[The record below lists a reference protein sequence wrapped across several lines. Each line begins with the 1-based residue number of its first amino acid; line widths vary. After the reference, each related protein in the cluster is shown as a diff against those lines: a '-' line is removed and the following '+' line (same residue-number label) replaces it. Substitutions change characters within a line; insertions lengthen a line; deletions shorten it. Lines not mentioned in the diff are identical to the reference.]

1 MIAGKLKGALP
12 LKATTHV
19 KTGGSGHKD
28 GQALITIIEGKQTLT
43 LRAEA
48 GTYAGKGIEPWREAI
63 MSEWRPLRRPTQN
76 SWSCGPAASRRVAST
91 RSSSAST
98 HS

>member
-1 MIAGKLKGALP
+1 M
-12 LKATTHV
+12 KATTHV

-43 LRAEA
+43 LRSEA

-63 MSEWRPLRRPTQN
+63 MTQIERART
-76 SWSCGPAASRRVAST
+76 PREII
-91 RSSSAST
+91 
-98 HS
+98 